1 MKLCSVRRTATTS
14 VLTSVAALAIA
25 ASAAAAQTQNA
36 VITGRVTSEAGQ
48 PLPGANVFITELNV
62 SVPTSG
68 TGSYTITIPG
78 ARVSG
83 QQVTL
88 RARSVGFQPQ
98 TRPVTISAGTQS
110 GVDFVL
116 RTDVTRLS
124 EVVVTGVAAATEQIK
139 VPFAVTRL
147 DSAITPVAGG
157 NVVSQLQGKVPSA
170 NIVGAGR
177 PGAAPQIVLRG
188 VNSLNATNRSQGPLY
203 IVDGVLLNG
212 SVPDLAPEDVENI
225 EVINGAAAAS
235 LYGARGGAGVINI
248 TTKRGRAQDGVS
260 WGVRTEFGASDIER
274 RWPMAQHHSLP
285 LDPSG
290 TLFCAS
296 VTVGG
301 SPCGRYI
308 DMRQETQRI
317 NDQPNPESLTPQ
329 TFMEDFGIAVAAQY
343 RHLTGQFIATPW
355 PTVSNAV
362 DQLVTSQSYMTTA
375 ADARGNVGGATNF
388 FASISNTTQG
398 GAVRFLEG
406 YRRNS
411 GRLNLEHRWAEKF
424 TTGMTTYFADV
435 WEDGDNNDNGAAW
448 MSVTR
453 QRPHVDLLRRDTY
466 GRLYIRVDP
475 LGQGSQNANPAYPL
489 LMNRRITETT
499 RFLGSLNGRY
509 EALDW
514 LTVSGTFGYDRA
526 AQAQTRQQDK
536 GYRSTSFNQTTQ
548 DGTFVA
554 SSSDDESLNANV
566 DVTARGNVRSDLQVT
581 GALRYSLDQRRSA
594 GQNLEGRNLVL
605 PGLYDAD
612 IAQTPFTVGSSSSD
626 IVQMGVTGNVNL
638 EWKERYIL
646 DGVLRR
652 EGSSLYGADNR
663 WATFGRVAGR
673 WIASEEPWYPQT
685 GPLNTLAF
693 RASYGTAG
701 IGPAF
706 AYQYETFTIGAGGTL
721 NRNQFG
727 NVDLKPEIKTDVEAG
742 VDMELFGRAAL
753 AVTYA
758 DSRTENQMLPF
769 QPPQASGFLTQWRN
783 AGTIRNKTWEASLN
797 LPIITKPDLSYST
810 RFVLDKTTSRIEK
823 LDIPPYTSS
832 VTVSGNSYSV
842 YQMREGEKIGT
853 LYGTSF
859 MTRCDQLPGDYAAQ
873 CGGDGSAFQKNDMG
887 FIVWVG
893 EGNRQ
898 TEGVTRNLWSTQLPS
913 CRLPNGL
920 AADCTAANLAAGAD
934 TTSPFGVPATWGMP
948 ILQRDPAT
956 GAPAQV
962 ALGSGQPDFR
972 VGFAQNFSFKRLT
985 AYALVD
991 ASVGAEIW
999 NAAYHWSLG
1008 DLTSGDVDQY
1018 GRSVE
1023 TAKPLGYYWRRGAGG
1038 PSPFGGVGGL
1048 YDVVG
1053 PTNYS
1058 VEDNTY
1064 AKLREV
1070 SVSYR
1075 VGAIGGV
1082 GDFSIGAIGRNL
1094 YTWTSFRGWDPETG
1108 VAGGDLNSGALNS
1121 VGGFRFPNPRTFT
1134 LQLSTSF

>member
-1 MKLCSVRRTATTS
+1 MGPSATS
-14 VLTSVAALAIA
+14 V
-25 ASAAAAQTQNA
+25 
-36 VITGRVTSEAGQ
+36 
-48 PLPGANVFITELNV
+48 
-62 SVPTSG
+62 
-68 TGSYTITIPG
+68 
-78 ARVSG
+78 
-83 QQVTL
+83 
-88 RARSVGFQPQ
+88 
-98 TRPVTISAGTQS
+98 
-110 GVDFVL
+110 
-116 RTDVTRLS
+116 
-124 EVVVTGVAAATEQIK
+124 
-139 VPFAVTRL
+139 
-147 DSAITPVAGG
+147 GG
-157 NVVSQLQGKVPSA
+157 
-170 NIVGAGR
+170 GR
-177 PGAAPQIVLRG
+177 PGAAPAIVLRG

-212 SVPDLAPEDVENI
+212 SVPDLASEDVENI

-248 TTKRGRAQDGVS
+248 TTKRGRAQEGVS
-260 WGVRTEFGASDIER
+260 WGVRTEFGASDIEN
-274 RWPMAQHHSLP
+274 RWPMAQHHSLS
-285 LDPSG
+285 LDPTG

-308 DMRQETQRI
+308 DIREETKRI

-329 TFMEDFGIAVAAQY
+329 TFMDDFGIGSAAQY
-343 RHLTGQFIATPW
+343 RHLTGQYLANPW

-362 DQLVTSQSYMTTA
+362 NQIVTSQTFMTTS
-375 ADARGNVGGATNF
+375 ADARGKVGDATNF
-388 FASISNTTQG
+388 FASLGNTTQG

-411 GRLNLEHRWAEKF
+411 ARLNLEHRWAEKL
-424 TTGMTTYFADV
+424 TTGMNTYFADV

-448 MSVTR
+448 FSVTR
-453 QRPHVDLLRRDTY
+453 QRPHVDLLRRDAY
-466 GRLYIRVDP
+466 NRLYIRVDP
-475 LGQGSQNANPAYPL
+475 LSQGSQNANPAFPL
-489 LMNRRITETT
+489 LNNRRITEST
-499 RFLGSLNGRY
+499 RFLGALNGRY

-514 LTVSGTFGYDRA
+514 LTFSGTFGYDRA
-526 AQAQTRQQDK
+526 AASQTRQQDK

-554 SSSDDESLNANV
+554 SSSDDESLNANLDATV
-566 DVTARGNVRSDLQVT
+566 RRNVIEDLQVT
-581 GALRYSLDQRRSA
+581 AAARYSYDQRRST

-612 IAQTPFTVGSSSSD
+612 IAQTPFSVGSSSSE
-626 IVQMGVTGNVNL
+626 IVQLGLTGNLNL
-638 EWKERYIL
+638 EYKGRYII

-663 WATFGRVAGR
+663 WATFGRAALR
-673 WIASEEPWYPQT
+673 WIASEEPWYPQS
-685 GPLNTLAF
+685 GPLNTMAF

-706 AYQYETFTIGAGGTL
+706 AYQYETFTIGTGGTL

-727 NVDLKPEIKTDVEAG
+727 NVNLKPEVKTDIEAG
-742 VDMELFGRAAL
+742 LDLELFNRAAL
-753 AVTYA
+753 SVTYA
-758 DSRTENQMLPF
+758 NSRTENQMLPF
-769 QPPQASGFLTQWRN
+769 QPPQVSGFQTQWRN
-783 AGTIRNKTWEASLN
+783 AGTIQNDTWEASLS
-797 LPIITKPDLSYST
+797 LPIITRPDLSYST
-810 RFVLDKTTSRIEK
+810 RFVLDKTKSTIKR

-853 LYGTSF
+853 LYGTAF
-859 MTRCDQLPGDYAAQ
+859 MTNCSQLPGDFASR
-873 CGGDGSAFQKNDMG
+873 CGGADSEFQRNNDG

-893 EGNRQ
+893 QGNRQ
-898 TEGVTRNLWSTQLPS
+898 NEGISRNLWTTQLPA
-913 CRLPNGL
+913 CRLPSGV
-920 AADCTAANLAAGAD
+920 AADCSTSNLAAGAD
-934 TTSPFGVPATWGMP
+934 TTSPFGVPANWGMP
-948 ILQRDPAT
+948 ILLRDEN

-972 VGFAQNFSFKRLT
+972 LGFAQNFSFKRFT

-1018 GRSVE
+1018 GKSIE
-1023 TAKPLGYYWRRGAGG
+1023 DAKPIGYYWRRGPGG
-1038 PSPFGGVGGL
+1038 PSPNVGIGGL

-1064 AKLREV
+1064 AKLREL
-1070 SVSYR
+1070 SVNYR

-1082 GDFSIGAIGRNL
+1082 GDFSLGLIGRNL
-1094 YTWTSFRGWDPETG
+1094 VTWSSFRGWDPETG
-1108 VAGGDLNSGALNS
+1108 VTGGDLNSGALNS
-1121 VGGFRFPNPRTFT
+1121 VGGYRFPNPRTFT
-1134 LQLSTSF
+1134 LQLATSF